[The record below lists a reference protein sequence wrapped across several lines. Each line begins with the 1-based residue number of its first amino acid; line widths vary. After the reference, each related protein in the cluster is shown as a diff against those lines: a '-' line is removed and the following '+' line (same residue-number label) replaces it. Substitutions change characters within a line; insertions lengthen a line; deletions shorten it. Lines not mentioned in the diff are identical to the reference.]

1 MKRMSLEM
9 IKNFWQRDRQS
20 LFRNLLKQYKEEGYD
35 IKEARYLAKIE
46 LNEMMED
53 KEEFVDNL
61 WKETF
66 EDV

>member
-1 MKRMSLEM
+1 MSLEM

-61 WKETF
+61 WKETI

>member
-1 MKRMSLEM
+1 MT
-9 IKNFWQRDRQS
+9 KNFWQKDRKY
-20 LFRNLLKQYKEEGYD
+20 LFRTLLKQYKEEGYD
-35 IKEARYLAKIE
+35 IKEARYLAKLE

>member
-1 MKRMSLEM
+1 MT
-9 IKNFWQRDRQS
+9 KNFWQKDRQS
-20 LFRNLLKQYKEEGYD
+20 LFGTLLKQYKEEGYD

>member
-1 MKRMSLEM
+1 MT
-9 IKNFWQRDRQS
+9 KNFWQKDRQA
-20 LFRNLLKQYKEEGYD
+20 LFRTLLKQYKEEGYD

>member
-1 MKRMSLEM
+1 MT
-9 IKNFWQRDRQS
+9 KNFWQKDRQS
-20 LFRNLLKQYKEEGYD
+20 LFRPLLKQYKEEGYD

>member
-1 MKRMSLEM
+1 M

>member
-1 MKRMSLEM
+1 MSLEM